1 MEAWKQYR
9 AFTVPGPPVFTDK
22 PSSPAPPAENRRRG
36 SSSATS
42 SSRTLSAGSDQ
53 DGLPAA
59 THDVEM
65 TVGERSKISQPDK
78 STYVSFGE
86 DDPSNPKTWSRGYK
100 IFVLMQLSFL
110 TLSVTYASSASS
122 STESA
127 IMQEFGCNEVVATA
141 TTGMFLVGMG
151 FGAMPFAP
159 LSECG
164 CQATYS

>member
-1 MEAWKQYR
+1 
-9 AFTVPGPPVFTDK
+9 
-22 PSSPAPPAENRRRG
+22 
-36 SSSATS
+36 
-42 SSRTLSAGSDQ
+42 
-53 DGLPAA
+53 
-59 THDVEM
+59 M